1 MKSTTL
7 KKTFSILA
15 LGILGFTASGAH
27 AGWGGG
33 PFPQRGFGQEINQR
47 QAEQMARIQT
57 GLRSGALTRSEYRML
72 MREQDAIRDMER
84 RFRADGR
91 IDAREYRQLD
101 RALDV
106 ASRNIRAERHDRQAR
121 HGQRSWYN

>member
-1 MKSTTL
+1 MKSTTF

-15 LGILGFTASGAH
+15 LGILGFAASGAH

-33 PFPQRGFGQEINQR
+33 PFPQRGFGQEIDQR
-47 QAEQMARIQT
+47 QAQQMERIQA
-57 GLRSGALTRSEYRML
+57 GLRSGALTQREYHAL

-91 IDAREYRQLD
+91 IDAREYQRLD
-101 RALDV
+101 HALDV
-106 ASRNIRAERHDRQAR
+106 ASRNSRHERQYRQAR
-121 HGQRSWYN
+121 YGRS